1 MSEPNFDP
9 SKLKTEETNHI
20 SWSDFEKV
28 DIRVGT
34 VMEVLDF
41 PKAHRPAYKLVIDFG
56 IPVGLLKTSA
66 QITKLYSKEE
76 LIGKQLV
83 AVVNFPE
90 KQIANFKSQCL
101 VLGAVNGDEVTL
113 LQPMSTVANG
123 LKIS

>member
-1 MSEPNFDP
+1 MD
-9 SKLKTEETNHI
+9 SKLL

-34 VMEVLDF
+34 VMEALDF
-41 PKAHRPAYKLVIDFG
+41 PEAHKPAYKLYIDFG
-56 IPVGLLKTSA
+56 APIGVLKTSA
-66 QITKLYSKEE
+66 QITKLHAKES
-76 LIGKQLV
+76 LIGQQLV

-101 VLGAVNGDEVTL
+101 VLGAVNKDEVIL
-113 LQPMSTVANG
+113 LQPMSKVHNG